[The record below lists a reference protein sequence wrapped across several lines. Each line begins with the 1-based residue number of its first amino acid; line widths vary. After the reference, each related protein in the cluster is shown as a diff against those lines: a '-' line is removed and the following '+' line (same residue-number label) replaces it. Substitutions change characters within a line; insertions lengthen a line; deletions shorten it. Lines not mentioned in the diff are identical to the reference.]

1 MSWNDINDPDK
12 IYVGQK
18 IIIKKTNTKL
28 RDNLE
33 FASGVAGLTCST
45 TQFTG
50 ALLYNYH
57 MRALFNSNFEM
68 MRYNNLNVAIDN
80 GGKIWRGTNNS
91 QFFNK
96 ALTQNIQNPTR
107 YFPKAVPCLKLGGKI
122 FGGAGLYFSYRRGY
136 DAIQKNDMLTMIDAE
151 MDFLMG
157 CVGFIPYGGWI
168 TSGLYFLCKPAIRF
182 NAEHVVERQIELGI
196 LGMAATMASK

>member
-96 ALTQNIQNPTR
+96 ALTQNIQNPIR
-107 YFPKAVPCLKLGGKI
+107 YFPKAAPWISWGGKLC
-122 FGGAGLYFSYRRGY
+122 G
-136 DAIQKNDMLTMIDAE
+136 
-151 MDFLMG
+151 
-157 CVGFIPYGGWI
+157 I
-168 TSGLYFLCKPAIRF
+168 TGVSLSSI
-182 NAEHVVERQIELGI
+182 
-196 LGMAATMASK
+196 